1 MTTVR
6 RAPLRMQ
13 LNTFYS
19 GPQAW
24 FFLAEERGYLR
35 DEGLEIEFTEGDTAA
50 NTIPRMANGTFDV
63 GYGDLN
69 ALIEHV
75 AAGRPNA
82 PLAVFSA
89 YTASPYTIAVPAASA
104 LRAPRDLA
112 GTRLAAHPNDAA
124 LRLFGEFCARTGL
137 DGSGVQVEIS
147 AAPHSEMVPELL
159 RGRWDGLFG
168 FVNTLIAAAMDAG
181 MAAPREQLHFIE
193 YADHVPELYGMA
205 VMVNRLLAQDEP
217 DTVRALVRALNRGLR
232 DTVAD
237 PEAAVDA
244 LVRRNPAM
252 NRASNHRRLLGT
264 LELEMAG
271 AEGGRLGLGELDDTR
286 LQAGMD
292 LIATTQALPRRPAA
306 SDIFC
311 RDFLPPL
318 SERVR
323 SLARG

>member
-1 MTTVR
+1 
-6 RAPLRMQ
+6 
-13 LNTFYS
+13 
-19 GPQAW
+19 
-24 FFLAEERGYLR
+24 
-35 DEGLEIEFTEGDTAA
+35 
-50 NTIPRMANGTFDV
+50 
-63 GYGDLN
+63 
-69 ALIEHV
+69 
-75 AAGRPNA
+75 
-82 PLAVFSA
+82 
-89 YTASPYTIAVPAASA
+89 
-104 LRAPRDLA
+104 
-112 GTRLAAHPNDAA
+112 
-124 LRLFGEFCARTGL
+124 
-137 DGSGVQVEIS
+137 
-147 AAPHSEMVPELL
+147 
-159 RGRWDGLFG
+159 
-168 FVNTLIAAAMDAG
+168 
-181 MAAPREQLHFIE
+181 
-193 YADHVPELYGMA
+193 MA